1 MVAAAAPTA
10 AADAASSSSSSGWVA
25 DGRRAVAV
33 ISPFGGGLDERGVPR
48 RGQGAVGGG
57 SVSV

>member
-1 MVAAAAPTA
+1 MVAAAA
-10 AADAASSSSSSGWVA
+10 DSASSSYSGWVA

-48 RGQGAVGGG
+48 RGQVAVGGG

>member
-10 AADAASSSSSSGWVA
+10 AADAASSSSSGWVA